1 MMPARGTR
9 GRTAAW
15 LVALVVTMGSLSWA
29 AVPFYNWFGKVTG
42 YGGTT
47 NVASTG
53 ASRVLDRT
61 ITVRFDANT
70 DRALQVEFKP
80 VKREITLKIGETG
93 TAYYEAYNPTDRV
106 IAARAS
112 YNVTPDQAGYY
123 FNKIKCFC
131 FAERVLQPKER
142 VQMPV
147 VFYVDPAIVDDPE
160 AKAISRVTLSYTFYQ
175 IPLPDKQASLTPV
188 KPAPVN

>member
-1 MMPARGTR
+1 MTLAPGSR

-15 LVALVVTMGSLSWA
+15 LVAVVVTMGSLSWA
-29 AVPFYNWFGKVTG
+29 AVPFYNWFCKVTG

-47 NVASTG
+47 NVAATG

-70 DRALQVEFKP
+70 DRGMQVEFKP
-80 VKREITLKIGETG
+80 VKREITLRIGETG
-93 TAYYEAYNPTDRV
+93 TAFYEAYNPTDRA

-123 FNKIKCFC
+123 FDKIQCFC
-131 FAERVLQPKER
+131 FTEQVLQPNER

-147 VFYVDPAIVDDPE
+147 VFYVDPAIVDNPE
-160 AKAISRVTLSYTFYQ
+160 AEAIRRITLSYTFYQ
-175 IPLPDKQASLTPV
+175 IPLPDKQASLTPA